1 MTKEN
6 KINIVLP
13 SIVTPTLLSI
23 VFSVGSWINNSTPTE
38 VIPSILGGLGF
49 FSFFTF
55 PLVNLL
61 GWSSYYI
68 MMKLNMFSYTFA
80 FLLAGVW
87 GILFFGLTSDWGKS
101 VNYLATFLTF
111 GVFGMIFL
119 YLARPGK
126 AMW

>member
-1 MTKEN
+1 MVQITIIPFGITMRLTIIE
-6 KINIVLP
+6 
-13 SIVTPTLLSI
+13 
-23 VFSVGSWINNSTPTE
+23 F
-38 VIPSILGGLGF
+38 IPSILGGLGF

-61 GWSSYYI
+61 GWLSYYM
-68 MMKLNMFSYTFA
+68 MMKLNMLSYTFA

-101 VNYLATFLTF
+101 VNYIATFFTF

-126 AMW
+126 AMC